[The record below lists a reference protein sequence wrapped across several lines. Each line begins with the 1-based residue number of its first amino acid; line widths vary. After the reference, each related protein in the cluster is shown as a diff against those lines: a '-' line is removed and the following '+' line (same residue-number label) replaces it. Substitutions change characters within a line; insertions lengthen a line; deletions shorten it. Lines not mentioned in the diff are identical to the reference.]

1 MSSEDVAISVQY
13 ISKFFERYEKP
24 SHRLLQMLYHEH
36 KLLLPALWA
45 LQDISFEMKRGEC
58 VGIIG

>member
-24 SHRLLQMLYHEH
+24 SHQLLQMLYHEH
-36 KLLLPALWA
+36 KLLLPALLGLA
-45 LQDISFEMKRGEC
+45 GYLI
-58 VGIIG
+58 

>member
-36 KLLLPALWA
+36 KLLLPALLVLA
-45 LQDISFEMKRGEC
+45 GYLI
-58 VGIIG
+58 